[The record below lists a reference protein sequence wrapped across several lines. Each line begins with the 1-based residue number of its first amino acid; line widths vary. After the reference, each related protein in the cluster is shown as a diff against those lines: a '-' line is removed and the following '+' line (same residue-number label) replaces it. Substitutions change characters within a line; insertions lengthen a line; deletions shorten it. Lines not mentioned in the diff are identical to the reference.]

1 MEILLILTTVVILY
15 ISEKENR
22 KLFQIGGNVALNLFG
37 FLLFGSLIGVGG
49 YFLMKDDSSPT
60 PTPTPSATPIH
71 TTTTTTTTTNGTNTD
86 DTNTENCTSFTCGGT
101 DVLKD
106 NPSEITCPTTG
117 CDSETC
123 CAPSIADTLDQLAA
137 SCPTVPVDESNCP
150 QVVNSETITS
160 AEGCA
165 RHDVNFDNAVN
176 IEDTQLILMNM
187 GYSGNNCKD
196 CQMGP
201 LTSSCDVYDVTGDGT
216 VNVHDN
222 MRMSGHFGCNV
233 CP

>member
-1 MEILLILTTVVILY
+1 MDILLILITVVILY
-15 ISEKENR
+15 ISENKNR
-22 KLFQIGGNVALNLFG
+22 KLFQTGGNVALNIFG
-37 FLLFGSLIGVGG
+37 FLLFCSLIGIGG
-49 YFLMKDDSSPT
+49 YFLMKGDSSPT
-60 PTPTPSATPIH
+60 PSPSATPIH
-71 TTTTTTTTTNGTNTD
+71 TTTTTTTNGTNID
-86 DTNTENCTSFTCGGT
+86 YTNTENCTSFTCEGT

-123 CAPSIADTLDQLAA
+123 CTPSVTDTLGQLAA

-165 RHDVNFDNAVN
+165 RHDVNFDNVVN
-176 IEDTQLILMNM
+176 VEDTQLILINM
-187 GYSGNNCKD
+187 GYSGNNCQD
-196 CQMGP
+196 CPMAP
-201 LTSSCDVYDVTGDGT
+201 LTSSCDVYDVNGDGA

-222 MRMSGHFGCNV
+222 LSMNGHLGCNV
-233 CP
+233 CL